1 MKFSTTLLA
10 LAIAS
15 SAAIAPSAFAQ
26 SADLSITGNIFPG
39 ACTVSVGNGGVAD
52 LGDIRADTL
61 NADTTTL
68 LAPVTLPMN
77 VDCESDVRFALQGVD
92 NTAETSTQPDR
103 YGLGMTANEEKIGN
117 ANILVAD
124 VTADG
129 VPAHGTFSYDEG
141 LTWNESHP
149 GGHFTL
155 AMPDMLGFAK
165 EQSVDTGPAAIKSL
179 QGSLKVIAQIQP
191 TDELTIDEDVLVNG
205 SATINL
211 TYL

>member
-1 MKFSTTLLA
+1 MKFSNTLIA

-15 SAAIAPSAFAQ
+15 STAIAPTAFAQ

-39 ACTVSVGNGGVAD
+39 ACTVSVGGGIAD
-52 LGDIRADTL
+52 LGDIRAETL
-61 NADTTTL
+61 NADAATL

-77 VDCESDVRFALQGVD
+77 VDCESEVRFALQGVD
-92 NTAETSTQPDR
+92 NTAESSTQSDR
-103 YGLGMTANEEKIGN
+103 YGLGMTAQDEKIGN
-117 ANILVAD
+117 ANMLVAD

-129 VPAHGTFSYDEG
+129 VPAHGTFSHDEG
-141 LTWNESHP
+141 LTWNESHS

-165 EQSVDTGPAAIKSL
+165 EESVDTGPAAIKNL
-179 QGSLKVIAQIQP
+179 QGSLKVIAQIEP
-191 TDELTIDEDVLVNG
+191 TDSLTIDEDVLING

>member
-1 MKFSTTLLA
+1 MKFSTTMLA

-15 SAAIAPSAFAQ
+15 SAAFAPSAFAQ

-39 ACTVSVGNGGVAD
+39 ACTVNVGSGGIAD
-52 LGDIRADTL
+52 LGDINTVSLHPTDPTILR
-61 NADTTTL
+61 
-68 LAPVTLPMN
+68 PVTLPLN
-77 VDCESDVRFALQGVD
+77 VDCESEVRFALQGVD
-92 NTAETSTQPDR
+92 NTAESSTRSDR
-103 YGLGMTANEEKIGN
+103 YGLGMTAHDEKIGH

-129 VPAHGTFSYDEG
+129 VPGHGTFSHDEG
-141 LTWNESHP
+141 LTWNESHT

-165 EQSVDTGPAAIKSL
+165 EESVDTGPAAIKNL

-191 TDELTIDEDVLVNG
+191 TNALTIDEDVLING